1 MTESEVRRYK
11 VINNNSGDIEARNG
25 SLRHRGGS
33 DHHPPSGLEKVT
45 AAVLAAANPQ
55 PGDYVIDV
63 GCGSGLL
70 TVPLAESGALVL
82 AVDSSAGQVGRLT
95 DRARGRGLD
104 VAEVAAAPI
113 EHLSLPPGSADL
125 VVTSYAM
132 HHLRNTDKDWLIASA
147 YEWLRPGG
155 TLVLADMMF
164 GRGRTRSDRAIIKSK
179 VRILASRGI
188 GGWWRIIKNSY
199 RFLLR
204 VRERP
209 VSVGAWTTML
219 ARAGFTGITAASIV
233 AEAGMVTGRRPAQDA
248 APAGADMVAVAAASR

>member
-11 VINNNSGDIEARNG
+11 VINNNSGHIKARNG
-25 SLRHRGGS
+25 LLRHHGGS
-33 DHHPPSGLEKVT
+33 DHHPPTGLEKVT

-55 PGDYVIDV
+55 PGDYVIDI
-63 GCGSGLL
+63 GCGTGSL
-70 TVPLAESGALVL
+70 TLPLAESGALVL
-82 AVDSSAGQVGRLT
+82 AVDSSDGLVGRLT
-95 DRARGRGLD
+95 DRARDRGLS
-104 VAEVAAAPI
+104 VSEVAAAPI
-113 EHLSLPPGSADL
+113 QHLSLPPGSADL

-132 HHLRNTDKDWLIASA
+132 HHLRNADKDQLIAAA

-164 GRGRTRSDRAIIKSK
+164 GRGRTRSDRAIIRSK
-179 VRILASRGI
+179 VRRLASRGI

-199 RFLLR
+199 RFLFR

-209 VSVGAWTTML
+209 VSIGAWTAML

-233 AEAGMVTGRRPAQDA
+233 AEAGLVTGRRPANA
-248 APAGADMVAVAAASR
+248 A